1 MCLCAVNFFIFVYL
15 RTIACLWRH
24 IRMQLFLFV
33 HLYSWTRVG
42 ALWVT
47 RIANIIY
54 WTCVFVNRSRLKF
67 IQNLAFVFFDSYPC
81 IVDFIKCL
89 LERSWLYP
97 MKNTRK
103 YSNTNRVTCVV
114 WKHFRFYKKFRMFF
128 SSYRKCLQRV
138 DKRSNGKPISFVA
151 KWFKDN
157 IHFLTV

>member
-1 MCLCAVNFFIFVYL
+1 MQKGRCTQPKREKPSWVNWFIYTVLWYKRVYFYKYVLYPTIVCLCVVNFFIFVYL

-81 IVDFIKCL
+81 IVDFIKYL

-103 YSNTNRVTCVV
+103 HSNTNRNLCSLET
-114 WKHFRFYKKFRMFF
+114 F
-128 SSYRKCLQRV
+128 SIL
-138 DKRSNGKPISFVA
+138 
-151 KWFKDN
+151 
-157 IHFLTV
+157 